1 MKKLLLILAALTAF
15 LLLAASAA
23 LLLLFSCG
31 VAYDSG
37 YGSYAPRR
45 AVAYD
50 SGYTLRALDTAAPA
64 REKAYGLR
72 ESLGLEPGG
81 WAAFGSSDSTADFAE
96 PDIADSMTAP
106 APAAPAAAK
115 ADAGAETAAAT
126 TAAATLDTTD
136 RKVISTAFIS
146 LEVDAVQDAA
156 VQVRVIAE
164 SLGGYVEQM
173 SLSGSEEDRQ
183 ASITLR
189 VPQDQFRSALGRLEA
204 LGKLRD
210 QNLGSEDV
218 SELFIDLEAQHKSA
232 LRKEQSLLSLLEK
245 ATNVSEILSIERELA
260 RVRSDIERLQG
271 RLNFLERRVDLATI
285 RVSLFL
291 PPPEFTEPPSA
302 DLNIRV
308 SNVTDSVDRVKEF
321 VASVDGSLDR
331 VSLSVSDDRER
342 VNLSFRV
349 FPADF
354 AQALE
359 LVEAQGALRDKYVE
373 EGVATDDPEAKPLEK
388 PNARVEVSFRREE
401 GPEPWAIAGIVIGIT
416 LVLLLFLAALRFVY
430 RAGRRSA

>member
-31 VAYDSG
+31 VAFDR
-37 YGSYAPRR
+37 SYAPLQY
-45 AVAYD
+45 AQY
-50 SGYTLRALDTAAPA
+50 APA
-64 REKAYGLR
+64 SEEDSLRR
-72 ESLGLEPGG
+72 ESLGLDPGG
-81 WAAFGSSDSTADFAE
+81 WAGFGSTESAADFAE
-96 PDIADSMTAP
+96 PMAASAP
-106 APAAPAAAK
+106 AAPAPAAAK

-126 TAAATLDTTD
+126 TAAATLDTAD
-136 RKVISTAFIS
+136 RKVISTASIS

-156 VQVRVIAE
+156 AQVRVIAE
-164 SLGGYVEQM
+164 SLGGFVEQM
-173 SLSGSEEDRQ
+173 SLSGSDEDRR

-189 VPQDQFRSALGRLEA
+189 VPQDQFRPALGRLEA

-232 LRKEQSLLSLLEK
+232 LRKEQSILSLLEK

-285 RVSLFL
+285 RVSLFP
-291 PPPEFTEPPSA
+291 PPPEFTEPPTA

-308 SNVTDSVDRVKEF
+308 SNVTASVDRVKEF
-321 VASVDGSLDR
+321 VARVDGSLDR
-331 VSLSVSDDRER
+331 VSLSVRDDREL
-342 VNLSFRV
+342 VSLSFRV

-373 EGVATDDPEAKPLEK
+373 EGVASDDPAAAPPER
-388 PNARVEVSFRREE
+388 PNARVEVSFRGEE
-401 GPEPWAIAGIVIGIT
+401 GPEPWAIAGIAIGIT

>member
-1 MKKLLLILAALTAF
+1 M
-15 LLLAASAA
+15 
-23 LLLLFSCG
+23 
-31 VAYDSG
+31 
-37 YGSYAPRR
+37 
-45 AVAYD
+45 
-50 SGYTLRALDTAAPA
+50 AAPA
-64 REKAYGLR
+64 T
-72 ESLGLEPGG
+72 P
-81 WAAFGSSDSTADFAE
+81 
-96 PDIADSMTAP
+96 AP
-106 APAAPAAAK
+106 APAAAKK
-115 ADAGAETAAAT
+115 ADPGAETAAAT
-126 TAAATLDTTD
+126 LDTAD

-156 VQVRVIAE
+156 AQARVVAE

-173 SLSGSEEDRQ
+173 SLSGSEEDRR

-189 VPQDQFRSALGRLEA
+189 VPQDQFRAALGRLEA

-210 QNLGSEDV
+210 QDLGSEDV

-232 LRKEQSLLSLLEK
+232 LRKEQSLLSLLGK

-285 RVSLFL
+285 RVSLFP

-308 SNVTDSVDRVKEF
+308 SNVTASVDRVKEF
-321 VASVDGSLDR
+321 VARVDGSMDR
-331 VSLSVSDDRER
+331 VSLSISDDRER
-342 VNLSFRV
+342 ANLSFRV
-349 FPADF
+349 FPGDF

-359 LVEAQGALRDKYVE
+359 LVEAQGALRDKHVE
-373 EGVATDDPEAKPLEK
+373 EGVASDDPEATPPEK
-388 PNARVEVSFRREE
+388 PNARVDVSFRREE
-401 GPEPWAIAGIVIGIT
+401 GPGPWAIAGIAIGVT

>member
-31 VAYDSG
+31 IGSYDSG
-37 YGSYAPRR
+37 YSSYAP
-45 AVAYD
+45 
-50 SGYTLRALDTAAPA
+50 LRAM
-64 REKAYGLR
+64 EAYGLR
-72 ESLGLEPGG
+72 ESLGLDPGG
-81 WAAFGSSDSTADFAE
+81 WAAFGSSEESMAAFAE
-96 PDIADSMTAP
+96 PAEPMAAP
-106 APAAPAAAK
+106 APAAAAAK
-115 ADAGAETAAAT
+115 KADPGAETT
-126 TAAATLDTTD
+126 AATLDTAD

-156 VQVRVIAE
+156 AQARVIAE
-164 SLGGYVEQM
+164 SLGGFVEQM
-173 SLSGSEEDRQ
+173 SLSGSEEDRR

-189 VPQDQFRSALGRLEA
+189 VPQDQFRAALGRLEA

-210 QNLGSEDV
+210 QDLGSEDV

-285 RVSLFL
+285 RVSLFP

-308 SNVTDSVDRVKEF
+308 SNVTASVDRVKEF
-321 VASVDGSLDR
+321 VARVDGSLDR
-331 VSLSVSDDRER
+331 VSLSISDDRER
-342 VNLSFRV
+342 ANLSFRV
-349 FPADF
+349 FPGDF

-359 LVEAQGALRDKYVE
+359 LVEAQGALRDKHVE
-373 EGVATDDPEAKPLEK
+373 EGVASDDLEATPPEK
-388 PNARVEVSFRREE
+388 PNARVDVSFRREE
-401 GPEPWAIAGIVIGIT
+401 GPEPWAIAGIAIGVT
-416 LVLLLFLAALRFVY
+416 LVILLFLAALRFVY

>member
-31 VAYDSG
+31 I
-37 YGSYAPRR
+37 GSYASLYSRDAP
-45 AVAYD
+45 
-50 SGYTLRALDTAAPA
+50 LRAMEMAAPA
-64 REKAYGLR
+64 REEAYGLR
-72 ESLGLEPGG
+72 ESLGLDPGG
-81 WAAFGSSDSTADFAE
+81 WFAYSSSESTADFAE
-96 PDIADSMTAP
+96 PMAAPATPAP
-106 APAAPAAAK
+106 APAAAKK
-115 ADAGAETAAAT
+115 ADPGAETAAAT
-126 TAAATLDTTD
+126 LDTAD

-156 VQVRVIAE
+156 AQARVVAE

-173 SLSGSEEDRQ
+173 SLSGSEEDRR

-189 VPQDQFRSALGRLEA
+189 VPQDQFRAALGRLEA

-210 QNLGSEDV
+210 QDLGSEDV

-232 LRKEQSLLSLLEK
+232 LRKEQSLLSLLGK

-285 RVSLFL
+285 RVSLFP

-308 SNVTDSVDRVKEF
+308 SNVTASVDRVKEF
-321 VASVDGSLDR
+321 VARVDGSLDR
-331 VSLSVSDDRER
+331 VSLSISDDRER
-342 VNLSFRV
+342 ANLSFRV
-349 FPADF
+349 FPGDF

-359 LVEAQGALRDKYVE
+359 LVEAQGALRDKHVE
-373 EGVATDDPEAKPLEK
+373 EGVASDDPEATPPEK
-388 PNARVEVSFRREE
+388 PNARVDVSFRQEE
-401 GPEPWAIAGIVIGIT
+401 GPEPWAIAGIAIGVT

>member
-31 VAYDSG
+31 VG
-37 YGSYAPRR
+37 YGGGATAYAPRQ
-45 AVAYD
+45 YFQ
-50 SGYTLRALDTAAPA
+50 YAPA
-64 REKAYGLR
+64 SEGASLLR
-72 ESLGLEPGG
+72 ESLGLDPGG
-81 WAAFGSSDSTADFAE
+81 WAGFGSTESTADLAE
-96 PDIADSMTAP
+96 PMAASAP
-106 APAAPAAAK
+106 AAPAPAAAK

-126 TAAATLDTTD
+126 TAAATLDTAD
-136 RKVISTAFIS
+136 RKVISTASIS

-156 VQVRVIAE
+156 AQARVIAE
-164 SLGGYVEQM
+164 SLGGFVEQM
-173 SLSGSEEDRQ
+173 SLSGSDEDRR

-189 VPQDQFRSALGRLEA
+189 VPQDQFRPALGRLEA

-285 RVSLFL
+285 RVSLFP
-291 PPPEFTEPPSA
+291 PPPEFTEPPTA

-308 SNVTDSVDRVKEF
+308 SNVTASVDRVKEF
-321 VASVDGSLDR
+321 VARVDGSLDR
-331 VSLSVSDDRER
+331 VSLSVRDDREL
-342 VNLSFRV
+342 VSLSFRV

-373 EGVATDDPEAKPLEK
+373 EGVASDDPEAAPPEK

-401 GPEPWAIAGIVIGIT
+401 GPEPWAIAGIAIGVT